1 MHMVSTF
8 NTSTS
13 SSSSLYTIEL
23 TEPSHADYAW
33 NQRHRSTLS
42 TPLPKSVM
50 YKGNP
55 RTPDTLSFEKIHYTI
70 DDQMLTH
77 LEELW
82 LDNPNT
88 TLMEIH
94 ERTKNFPNYSK
105 IYLYEWIVAHL
116 SSDATTGLRH
126 EMNSLI
132 SEGVLKVKTN
142 GYIVLEDDWEM
153 KVPRM
158 VLNEMKELWCT
169 KLDVYNFYGI
179 NKQIKS
185 PLESYWSEH
194 GDEKDDEELKLRRD
208 VFLENLNSYCET
220 KVGMGEFG
228 V

>member
-1 MHMVSTF
+1 
-8 NTSTS
+8 
-13 SSSSLYTIEL
+13 LLIDL

-42 TPLPKSVM
+42 TPLSKSVM

-55 RTPDTLSFEKIHYTI
+55 RTPDTLSFEKIHYVI
-70 DDQMLTH
+70 EDQMLTH

-105 IYLYEWIVAHL
+105 IWLHEWIVAHL
-116 SSDATTGLRH
+116 SSDSTTGLRH
-126 EMNSLI
+126 EINCLI
-132 SEGVLKVKTN
+132 SEGVLKVRSN
-142 GYIVLEDDWEM
+142 GFIVFGDDWEK

-158 VLNEMKELWCT
+158 VLNEMKEIWGSR
-169 KLDVYNFYGI
+169 LDVYNFYCI
-179 NKQIKS
+179 NKRITYN
-185 PLESYWSEH
+185 LSEH

-208 VFLENLNSYCET
+208 VFIENFNSYKCK